1 MACLI
6 MAISLILIRSFS
18 SASSESQSPAELI
31 AVSEG
36 RMQSKIDAL
45 SFKVS
50 DLSQVVLKLQSQ
62 TQEKNPD
69 SLSNLPALSE
79 LESIQADSQNLA
91 RQVASVQSQV
101 TEMQEKVKT
110 AELDNLNT
118 RIAFLLKQVADLQDK
133 LKGADTMVGISPI
146 SVNGVSVAFITN
158 DIEIPL
164 TGSSVPSTAQ
174 FAIKII
180 NVTNSPLTN
189 VDVTGTITSSRSFYE
204 VLSSTYPQLSDG
216 AGLCSYVFYLKG
228 SILHFEAFSNAK
240 TNLTIPAGGSIT
252 LRPKLAVLTA
262 ADEEFSTMT
271 LHITLKTVTY
281 DRAPTK

>member
-6 MAISLILIRSFS
+6 MASSLILIRSFS
-18 SASSESQSPAELI
+18 SASSEAQSPAELI
-31 AVSEG
+31 SASEA

-50 DLSQVVLKLQSQ
+50 DLSQAVLKLQSE
-62 TQEKNPD
+62 TRENAADP
-69 SLSNLPALSE
+69 LSNPSALNE

-101 TEMQEKVKT
+101 AGVQEEFKA
-110 AELDNLNT
+110 AEVDNLNT
-118 RIAFLLKQVADLQDK
+118 RIAYLLKQVADLQDK

-164 TGSSVPSTAQ
+164 TGSSSPSTAQ

-204 VLSSTYPQLSDG
+204 VLSATYPQLTDG

-228 SILHFEAFSNAK
+228 STLHFEAFSNAK
-240 TNLTIPAGGSIT
+240 TNLSIPAGGSVT
-252 LRPKLAVLTA
+252 LRPKLVVLTA
-262 ADEEFSTMT
+262 ADEELSTMT
-271 LHITLKTVTY
+271 LHIALKTVAY